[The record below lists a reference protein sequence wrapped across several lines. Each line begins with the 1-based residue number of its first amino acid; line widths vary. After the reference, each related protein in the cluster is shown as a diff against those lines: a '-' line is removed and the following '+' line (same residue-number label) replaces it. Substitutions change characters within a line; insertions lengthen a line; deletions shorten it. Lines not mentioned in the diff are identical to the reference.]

1 MSDMETM
8 TKGLAA
14 MAVDAA
20 VCDPTP
26 AQPGNPSRG
35 PKAPVDGRAGM
46 TTHETELK
54 TLMLASQRGDPAAYR
69 TLLKSVASR
78 LRAYYTRRM
87 TGAGRG
93 AEEAE
98 DLVQETLLA
107 VHLKRHTYDPDA
119 LFTPW
124 LHAIARYKLIDH
136 LRRNRMSRMD
146 VPIDDHQDLMAA
158 DDHASSEGTHD
169 MARLLGRLP
178 WKTRRA
184 IESVKLEGKSVAET
198 AVRYGMSESNV
209 KISIHRGLKA
219 LAFFIGRGSDA

>member
-1 MSDMETM
+1 
-8 TKGLAA
+8 
-14 MAVDAA
+14 
-20 VCDPTP
+20 
-26 AQPGNPSRG
+26 
-35 PKAPVDGRAGM
+35 M

-54 TLMLASQRGDPAAYR
+54 TLMLASQRGDAAAYR
-69 TLLKSVASR
+69 ELLAKLVPR
-78 LRAYYTRRM
+78 LRAYCKRRM
-87 TGAGRG
+87 IGARRG

-136 LRRNRMSRMD
+136 LRSNKMSRMD

-158 DDHASSEGTHD
+158 DDHASIEGTHD

-178 WKTRRA
+178 QKTRQA
-184 IESVKLEGKSVAET
+184 IEAVKLEGKSVAET

-209 KISIHRGLKA
+209 KISLHRGLKA
-219 LAFFIGRGSDA
+219 LAAFIGRDSDE